1 LPQLGDVEEWLTET
15 PNDGYAKA
23 TGMQRESRNDR

>member
-15 PNDGYAKA
+15 PDGGPKT
-23 TGMQRESRNDR
+23 TGPQRESRNDR